1 MKLSQEQIATGRERF
16 LDVHPQVKAKV
27 QSITQA
33 EADALDDDL
42 AKIQNTEAHKAI
54 EQMARQAGEDSTEYL
69 LRYVLDNEEER
80 QKAIQALRE
89 ERLRSILN

>member
-33 EADALDDDL
+33 EADALGEELVTVRD
-42 AKIQNTEAHKAI
+42 TVAHEAI
-54 EQMARQAGEDSTEYL
+54 EQMAKQAGEDSTEYL
-69 LRYVLDNEEER
+69 LRYVLNNEEER